1 MEKERSEKNEATR
14 KKSSK
19 QRRRRRFDGN
29 EVERKT
35 FARR

>member
-19 QRRRRRFDGN
+19 QRRRFDGK
-29 EVERKT
+29 EIERKT